1 MERLIAE
8 SLKSKRGWWMD
19 LRSTVT
25 TFMVMMGLFCAAT
38 PVWADETVV
47 PKLESTPAP
56 ASTTPPVSVPNS
68 TLPKSHVQDAETKYP
83 VKPQVPGASPESSG
97 KEMAPGKAE
106 ATPIPSKPKLQE
118 GEQKPS
124 VKVPA
129 SGGPVDNLGK
139 DSGPIK
145 SEPLPFKPKVQEGEI
160 KLPAKGPHSTNGTLP
175 FKSMAPLPLEI
186 TGKDGASMVLVPA
199 GEFTMGSDKG
209 DDDESPTHRVYLDTF
224 YIDKFE
230 VTNGRFA
237 KFVEAIQSEPPWGF
251 SDKDTPV
258 THADRP
264 VRWVS
269 WMDAMGY
276 CLWDGKRLPTE
287 AEWEKAARGTDG
299 RIYPWG
305 NEAPTPTHAVF
316 GLKEGGSE
324 TVSPIGNRDKGKSAY
339 GAHDLA
345 GNLYEWVMDWYAED
359 FYVNFAKNPAINPR
373 GPSEGTAKV
382 QRGGSYINN
391 PYRLRSSFRTKGD
404 PTEQDPNVGFRCAQ
418 EVPKLP

>member
-1 MERLIAE
+1 
-8 SLKSKRGWWMD
+8 MD
-19 LRSTVT
+19 VRPAIT
-25 TFMVMMGLFCAAT
+25 TLVVRMMLGMSCAAVPT
-38 PVWADETVV
+38 LAEELPPPKSESVPSPSPASPPAAPIPAL
-47 PKLESTPAP
+47 PKLRIQDNDAKPPVKAQAPGTPAE
-56 ASTTPPVSVPNS
+56 N
-68 TLPKSHVQDAETKYP
+68 
-83 VKPQVPGASPESSG
+83 SG
-97 KEMAPGKAE
+97 KESAPVKAE
-106 ATPIPSKPKLQE
+106 PIPTPPKPKAQE
-118 GEQKPS
+118 GEAKP
-124 VKVPA
+124 
-129 SGGPVDNLGK
+129 
-139 DSGPIK
+139 
-145 SEPLPFKPKVQEGEI
+145 
-160 KLPAKGPHSTNGTLP
+160 PAKGPHSANGSPASKPVATLP
-175 FKSMAPLPLEI
+175 VEI
-186 TGKDGASMVLVPA
+186 NGKDGAPMVLVPA

-209 DDDESPTHRVYLDTF
+209 DDDESPIHRVYLDTF
-224 YIDKFE
+224 YLDKFE

-237 KFVEAIQSEPPWGF
+237 KFVDAIQSEPPWGF

-276 CLWDGKRLPTE
+276 CLWAGKRLPTE

-305 NEAPTPTHAVF
+305 NDPPTPAHAVF
-316 GLKEGGSE
+316 GLKEGGSD
-324 TVSPIGNRDKGKSAY
+324 TVSPIGNRDKGRSLY

-345 GNLYEWVMDWYAED
+345 GNLYEWVTDWYAED
-359 FYVNFAKNPAINPR
+359 YYANFAKTPAINPR
-373 GPSEGTAKV
+373 GPNEGTAKV